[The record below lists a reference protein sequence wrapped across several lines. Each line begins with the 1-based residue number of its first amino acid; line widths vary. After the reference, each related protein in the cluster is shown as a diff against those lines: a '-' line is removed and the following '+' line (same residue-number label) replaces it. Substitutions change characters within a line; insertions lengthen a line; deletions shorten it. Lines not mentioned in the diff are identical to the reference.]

1 MPRMVQAARYNRG
14 RRVAT
19 PTILLM
25 LFILL
30 SAFPPLSNA
39 APQHPLRITD
49 ETPTFDAPP
58 ESVYTKRKEKS
69 EIEHLIEKSDLWFPE
84 KRVRQIIFLTEGWRR
99 QRNEF
104 TGIPESE
111 YMEIGAVLDIGNPAS
126 DVLVETT
133 AIRDLDFF
141 GWVSG
146 DIALK
151 PNLSRV
157 AGKIKKPER
166 VVIFGNDYKI
176 PKIYKE
182 DGEAKGILV
191 EIAREVDGRMPG
203 HAFNIR
209 LFPWARAYQNARHAR
224 GGIIG
229 LSKTSEREAI
239 FDYSDVIYY
248 DKVVIVTLREKAF
261 DYREVMDLKG
271 KTVGIGRGG
280 SFGDEYERARG
291 AGIFRVEE
299 DSGPV
304 IRLKKL
310 FKGRIDCA
318 LISPGRFAL
327 NQTVRQ
333 DPLLSENRDRFIILP
348 QPFKQDPNYL
358 GFAKSMQ
365 MGGFLDAFNDAL
377 KAAKASGAVAEIIDR
392 YEGGG
397 PLNPSALTE

>member
-1 MPRMVQAARYNRG
+1 MDQAAHHNRG
-14 RRVAT
+14 RRGAT
-19 PTILLM
+19 QTVLLI
-25 LFILL
+25 LFILF
-30 SAFPPLSNA
+30 SAFPPISNA

-49 ETPTFDAPP
+49 ETPILDAPP
-58 ESVYTKRKEKS
+58 ESVYTNRQEKA
-69 EIEHLIEKSDLWFPE
+69 EIERLIKESDLWFPE
-84 KRVRQIIFLTEGWRR
+84 KRVNQIIFLTDDWRR

-111 YMEIGAVLDIGNPAS
+111 YMEIGAVLDIGTPAY
-126 DVLVETT
+126 DILVETT
-133 AIRDLDFF
+133 VIRDLDFF

-157 AGKIKKPER
+157 LGKITKPEK
-166 VVIFGNDYKI
+166 VVVFGNDYKI

-182 DGEAKGILV
+182 DGKARGILV
-191 EIAREVDGRMPG
+191 EIAREIDGRMAG
-203 HAFNIR
+203 HAFDIR
-209 LFPWARAYQNARHAR
+209 LFPWARAYQNALHGR

-229 LSKTSEREAI
+229 LSKTSEREAV

-248 DKVVIVTLREKAF
+248 DTVVIVTLREKAF
-261 DYREVMDLKG
+261 DYREVEDLKG

-280 SFGDEYERARG
+280 SFGDEYERARA
-291 AGIFRVEE
+291 AGIFKVEE

-310 FKGRIDCA
+310 LKGRIDRA

-327 NQTVRQ
+327 NRTVRR
-333 DPLLSENRDRFIILP
+333 DPLLTRNRDRFVILP

-358 GFAKSMQ
+358 GFVKTMK
-365 MGGFLDAFNDAL
+365 MGGFLNAFNDAL
-377 KAAKASGAVAEIIDR
+377 RDAKASGAVAEIIDR

-397 PLNPSALTE
+397 PPNPSALTE